1 MKQRRVAIIS
11 PSCDGKIV
19 CDHAIA
25 LVTIFQRAARE
36 RQDLNLS
43 LNYWM
48 GEALLQKARN
58 NLICDAYDA
67 GADEFVLLDVDQS
80 FDPQAF
86 FDIIDHPVDVVGI
99 TARMK
104 TEEERY
110 THRPEDPKKHVWD
123 KNLKLLEVD
132 FLATGFMRLSR
143 KAVEALYKKSPIYND
158 GGKVR
163 RMLCDLEIVNGGLI
177 SEDIQI
183 GKKLKESG
191 FRIYLDIRYTC
202 DHFGV
207 KRYTGDFR
215 KHYALSVIEDLL
227 TEQADMGSL

>member
-1 MKQRRVAIIS
+1 MKQRKVAIIS
-11 PSCDGKIV
+11 PSYDGKIV
-19 CDHAIA
+19 CDHAIN

-36 RQDLNLS
+36 RPELNLS

-58 NLICDAYDA
+58 NLICDAYNA
-67 GADEFVLLDVDQS
+67 GVDDVVLLDVDQS

-86 FDIIDHPVDVVGI
+86 FEVIDHPVDVVGV

-104 TEEERY
+104 TDDERY

-123 KNLKLLEVD
+123 KNLKLLEVE

-143 KAVEALYKKSPIYND
+143 KAVEALYKKSASYND
-158 GGKVR
+158 GGTMRK
-163 RMLCDLEIVNGGLI
+163 MICDLEIVDGGLI

-191 FRIYLDIRYTC
+191 FKIYLDIRYTC
-202 DHFGV
+202 DHFGT
-207 KRYTGDFR
+207 KRYTGDFQ
-215 KHYALSVIEDLL
+215 KQYAMSVIEDL
-227 TEQADMGSL
+227 MGEKA